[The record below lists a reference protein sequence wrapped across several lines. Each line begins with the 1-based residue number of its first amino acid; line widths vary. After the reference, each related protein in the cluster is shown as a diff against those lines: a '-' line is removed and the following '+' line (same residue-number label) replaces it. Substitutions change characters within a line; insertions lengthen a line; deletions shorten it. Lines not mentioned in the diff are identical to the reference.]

1 MTALAPTKPRSA
13 ADAFFEGA
21 IASLPIIVGVAPFG
35 ALFGMLALEHTL
47 SVADAMF
54 MSAAIYAGASQLV
67 GIDLFGANVAP
78 WMIILSIFAVNFRLV
93 LYSATVGRY
102 FARWSLGKQVI
113 AYFLL
118 VDTLFAE
125 AEQRT
130 DRGIPLRFSWYMGIG
145 LPIYISWLVATY
157 LGAIFGQLIPDP
169 HTIGIDFFLPIY
181 FFCLVLS
188 FRARAHWLPVVA
200 VSAVASI
207 LAYRTIGSPWH
218 VSVGA
223 LAGVV
228 MGAFLP
234 PVTDTKPTG
243 EGIL

>member
-1 MTALAPTKPRSA
+1 MTVHTPIQPRSA
-13 ADAFFEGA
+13 ADEFLEGA

-78 WMIILSIFAVNFRLV
+78 WLVVLSIFAVNFRHV
-93 LYSATVGRY
+93 LYSATVGRH
-102 FARWSLGKQVI
+102 FACWSLGKQAI

-118 VDTLFAE
+118 VDPLFAE
-125 AEQRT
+125 SEQRV
-130 DRGIPLRFSWYMGIG
+130 DRGIPLRFSWYMGMG
-145 LPIYISWLVATY
+145 VPVYISWLVATY
-157 LGAIFGQLIPDP
+157 LGAIFGRLIPDP
-169 HTIGIDFFLPIY
+169 HAIGIDFLLPIY
-181 FFCLVLS
+181 FCCLVLS

-200 VSAVASI
+200 VSAVVSI

-228 MGAFLP
+228 LGAFLP